1 MRRPGPLLT
10 AALLA
15 LTALATLASPG
26 AHSPAR
32 ARTAAPPPEPSPAAA
47 GPGRQLITAEAPS
60 PRSTT
65 GTVTWWER
73 RGGRGAWTRV
83 GSAPARFGAG
93 GLVRGDQRKQGTSTT
108 PTGVY
113 ALPFAFGIEAAPTG
127 TAYPYR
133 RVTRASW
140 WCQDNASRSYNR
152 WVEPLPADCRAA
164 EAEHLITYRAQYVH
178 ALVIGFNYER
188 PVRGRGAGIFL
199 HADGAGA
206 TAGCVSVPE
215 EAMERILRWVRADA
229 RPRIAIGWAG
239 A

>member
-1 MRRPGPLLT
+1 MRRPALVLA
-10 AALLA
+10 AALI
-15 LTALATLASPG
+15 ALA

-32 ARTAAPPPEPSPAAA
+32 AHAPDPAGSRSAPPAV
-47 GPGRQLITAEAPS
+47 GGTGGQLITAEAAG
-60 PRSTT
+60 PRATT

-73 RGGRGAWTRV
+73 RGGRAWTRV

-93 GLVRGDQRKQGTSTT
+93 GLVRGDQRRQGTSTT

-113 ALPFAFGIEAAPTG
+113 GLPFAFGIEPAPPG

-133 RVTRASW
+133 AVTRASW

-164 EAEHLITYRAQYVH
+164 EAEHLITYRAQYAH
-178 ALVIGFNYER
+178 ALVIGYNYDR

-199 HADGAGA
+199 HADGKGP

-215 EAMERILRWVRADA
+215 AAMERILRWVRPDA